1 MISSLVISDERL
13 VFLVWINTAPSA
25 TIKTIRDSARLFS
38 FILDENLCGINR
50 MTKIKELIFVYGK
63 RYNCKC

>member
-63 RYNCKC
+63 RYNCKR